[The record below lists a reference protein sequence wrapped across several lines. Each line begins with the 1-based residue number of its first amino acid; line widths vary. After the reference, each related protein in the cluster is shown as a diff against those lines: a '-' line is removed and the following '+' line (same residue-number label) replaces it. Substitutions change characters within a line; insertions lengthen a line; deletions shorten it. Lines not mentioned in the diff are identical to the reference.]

1 MKMKKVQLALGAVI
15 LALFAMRLG
24 TAQDQKPAMSFF
36 VTSQG
41 PGSGASLGGVAGADA
56 YCQKLATLLEQ
67 VPVTGALT

>member
-1 MKMKKVQLALGAVI
+1 MKKVQLTLVAVI
-15 LALFAMRLG
+15 LALFGMRFG

-41 PGSGASLGGVAGADA
+41 PAAG
-56 YCQKLATLLEQ
+56 QVLAEWPGPTHTARSWPRLLEL